1 MAPQNTSSSILGT
14 EEVFFY
20 DYWAKQYFST
30 TTVQQYAILDN
41 DRNFRKLIASSNQSI
56 MYMS

>member
-1 MAPQNTSSSILGT
+1 MAPQNSSSSILGT
-14 EEVFFY
+14 EEGTIFLRL
-20 DYWAKQYFST
+20 WAKQYFST

-41 DRNFRKLIASSNQSI
+41 DRKLIASSNQSI